1 MHSRGITE
9 RQPQQRHQIL
19 LFRGEVFSQSFYES
33 AVQESRESQSKAQ
46 RAGGHPYSI
55 CGTIFIEEYDLESK
69 VMEVLLWS
77 DRRVG
82 DAHAVREVSPG
93 RRVP

>member
-19 LFRGEVFSQSFYES
+19 LFRGEIFSQSFYES
-33 AVQESRESQSKAQ
+33 AVQESRQSQTKAQ
-46 RAGGHPYSI
+46 RAGGYPYSI
-55 CGTIFIEEYDLESK
+55 CGSSFLGEQFLRLK

-77 DRRVG
+77 G
-82 DAHAVREVSPG
+82 P
-93 RRVP
+93 